1 MLSRRQVLLLLR
13 LMFSMICTGRTITA
27 NGYDVRKARR
37 KIGMVFQSFN
47 LFAHLTVIEN
57 LMLAP
62 MDFLTKSRQQ
72 AVITDAYEYSLQY
85 GI

>member
-1 MLSRRQVLLLLR
+1 
-13 LMFSMICTGRTITA
+13 
-27 NGYDVRKARR
+27 
-37 KIGMVFQSFN
+37 MVYQSFN

-62 MDFLTKSRQQ
+62 MDLLTKSRQQ